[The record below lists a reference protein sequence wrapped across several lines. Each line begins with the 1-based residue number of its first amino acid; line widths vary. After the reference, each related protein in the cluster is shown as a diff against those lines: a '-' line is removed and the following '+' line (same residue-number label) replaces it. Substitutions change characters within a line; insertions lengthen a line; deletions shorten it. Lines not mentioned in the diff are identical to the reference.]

1 MPDLDPRPHLFVD
14 ISAHG
19 LGHLAQAAPVLNAL
33 ATRLENLRM
42 TLRSALPTATLQ
54 ARIDTEFTHLAAS
67 SDFGYV
73 MHDAMRVDLTA
84 TALAYRAQHADW
96 ELRVDHEARLL
107 ASLAPD
113 LLLSDVAYLPLAGA
127 ARAGIPAVAMCS
139 LNWAGL
145 FNHFFAAEDWAVE
158 IHRQMLTAYN
168 SAACFL
174 RLTPGMAMAE
184 LSARRDIGPVAA
196 LGQDC
201 RRAIRERL
209 RCADDERL
217 VLIAFGGVSK
227 QLPLAAWPR
236 VDRVRWLVPR
246 AWRLAHPG
254 ASDFEPLGRA
264 MTDLMRS
271 VDAVIAKPGYGTF
284 AEAACNGTPVL
295 YVRRQDWPEQQ
306 CLIDWLERHGQC
318 REISEAELLSGQ
330 LEAALEALWQQA
342 APQKP
347 FPVGAEEA
355 AAVLLPWLRLAG
367 RPLAA
372 ARSTGAPKDRDGV
385 SPSAL

>member
-1 MPDLDPRPHLFVD
+1 MPEPSPRPHLFVD

-19 LGHLAQAAPVLNAL
+19 LGHLAQVAPVLNAL
-33 ATRLENLRM
+33 SCRLENLRM
-42 TLRSALPTATLQ
+42 TLRSGLPTATLQ
-54 ARIDTEFTHLAAS
+54 ARINAEFTHLAAS

-73 MHDAMRVDLTA
+73 MHDAMRVDLEA
-84 TALAYRAQHADW
+84 TARAYRAQHADW
-96 ELRVDHEARLL
+96 DLRVEHEARLL
-107 ASLAPD
+107 AGQAPD

-145 FNHFFAAEDWAVE
+145 LGHFFAAEGWATE
-158 IHRQMLTAYN
+158 IRRQMLAAYN
-168 SAACFL
+168 SATCFL

-184 LSARRDIGPVAA
+184 LSGRRDIGLVAA

-201 RRAIRERL
+201 RQAIRAQL

-236 VDRVRWLVPR
+236 VARVRWLVPQ
-246 AWRLAHPG
+246 AWQLAHPC
-254 ASDFEPLGRA
+254 ASDFEPLGRSF
-264 MTDLMRS
+264 TDLMCS

-284 AEAACNGTPVL
+284 TEAACNGTPVL
-295 YVRRQDWPEQQ
+295 YVRRQDWPEQH

-318 REISEAELLSGQ
+318 REISEVELLDGQ
-330 LEAALEALWQQA
+330 LEAALEALWQQ
-342 APQKP
+342 PVP
-347 FPVGAEEA
+347 PRPLPVGAAEA
-355 AAVLLPWLRLAG
+355 AALLLPWLRRAG
-367 RPLAA
+367 HPLAVPGKHS
-372 ARSTGAPKDRDGV
+372 R
-385 SPSAL
+385 